1 MEISRWGVGGVL
13 HSEFDV
19 GGWVALVG
27 FGDGGGGGRGYGEAA
42 CFGDGGDEGVEPL
55 AGEELEIWLEAEGGL
70 VSDVD
75 VDVNDQRTLMVW
87 FGSVGER
94 RRTRVVALISRM
106 CVMVTGSM

>member
-1 MEISRWGVGGVL
+1 MEVSGWRIGRAL

-19 GGWVALVG
+19 AAAFRSRDRRW
-27 FGDGGGGGRGYGEAA
+27 RSYGEAA